1 VNAERLE
8 IARRFAA
15 CPKWVWLPGM
25 LCYGWLHTS
34 ALKTVEVTAPMR
46 IASVTDDGLFVETS
60 IFTRGGR
67 VVRTLALFE
76 PSIPDLDDDLTRIG
90 GLLAV
95 VRMALGDYEVAAYW
109 QLQNDASG
117 RGQWVVGQPFP
128 STVRGLG
135 YGPTEIEAILDVLEP
150 AP

>member
-1 VNAERLE
+1 MNAERLE
-8 IARRFAA
+8 IARRLVA

-25 LCYGWLHTS
+25 AAFRPYHAGHLRIESTHESGFGMSPVIYGSCSWFSLS
-34 ALKTVEVTAPMR
+34 
-46 IASVTDDGLFVETS
+46 GLV
-60 IFTRGGR
+60 
-67 VVRTLALFE
+67 
-76 PSIPDLDDDLTRIG
+76 PDLDDDLTRMG
-90 GLLAV
+90 VLAV

-135 YGPTEIEAILDVLEP
+135 YGPTEIEAILDVLES
-150 AP
+150 AS